1 VAKHGNI
8 FDAMFDR
15 IDQLTKRFDERETGL
30 DKKLGYLEL
39 EFRNLLDNQESVKDN
54 FKSLETYQNKLQKDL
69 LNMDNQFEVFQD
81 KLKSQIQDFNDSVLK
96 QIQELRLNFGSVELE
111 QKTQLSLMHN
121 NKVEQ
126 NGISERVQSLQA
138 QVSDM
143 SKWIHLIEK
152 AESNLSEFT
161 QREQNMAK
169 VLEKVKASLD
179 DKENTIM
186 NTERYVDVYMPIKM
200 QIIMSETLGSVFSR
214 QQLQRLDAFE
224 NEKFKQLNDNLLDAE
239 TVTLETNMK
248 KLSRKLV
255 DYTQKFTLFSKKA
268 SHKKQSRRVPLPLN
282 LATVNGGRSAAGG
295 DGNTS
300 KENSKIGIENQNQI
314 TPNSHEENP

>member
-1 VAKHGNI
+1 
-8 FDAMFDR
+8 M
-15 IDQLTKRFDERETGL
+15 
-30 DKKLGYLEL
+30 
-39 EFRNLLDNQESVKDN
+39 
-54 FKSLETYQNKLQKDL
+54 
-69 LNMDNQFEVFQD
+69 
-81 KLKSQIQDFNDSVLK
+81 
-96 QIQELRLNFGSVELE
+96 
-111 QKTQLSLMHN
+111 
-121 NKVEQ
+121 
-126 NGISERVQSLQA
+126 QSLQA

-143 SKWIHLIEK
+143 SKWIHQIEK
-152 AESNLSEFT
+152 VESNLSEFT
-161 QREQNMAK
+161 QREENMTK

-268 SHKKQSRRVPLPLN
+268 SQKKQSRRVPLPLN
-282 LATVNGGRSAAGG
+282 LAKVNGGRSAAGG

-314 TPNSHEENP
+314 TSNSHEDNQ